1 MLIIGSILDGYRSLK
16 DKTLK
21 ITFETQEPSGEQLVQ
36 IASLIGRFGFLAF
49 KEDMFKEN
57 EKLAIETLKS
67 DYEET
72 GKTKSQR
79 LRSVLYVNFE
89 QDNKGYEVFDDYY
102 NHNMEKLIMHFKNKL
117 E

>member
-1 MLIIGSILDGYRSLK
+1 MLIIGCILESYRSLK

-36 IASLIGRFGFLAF
+36 IANLIGRFGFLAF

-57 EKLAIETLKS
+57 EKKLIDTLKS
-67 DYEET
+67 DYDET

-89 QDNKGYEVFDDYY
+89 QDNKGYDVFDDYY
-102 NHNMEKLIMHFKNKL
+102 NYNMEKLILHFKNKL
-117 E
+117 D